1 MKKMNKIKEALSK
14 LIAETFER
22 VSTDKGI
29 LALDGALEDIEV
41 GMAVS
46 FVNEEGEE
54 VAVEDGDYKLEDD
67 RILRIAEGKI
77 AEIVEPE
84 PEAEEPAAEE
94 EAPAVEEVAAE
105 EEAPAEEPEVENPT
119 NEGEETETEAV
130 VKLREEVNE
139 LYELVHRLEDRI
151 AELEKKPAAEP
162 AKEEFKKTKTDKFS
176 ASKDAH
182 KNFLAD
188 IMKA

>member
-1 MKKMNKIKEALSK
+1 MKMNKIKEALSK

-29 LALDGALEDIEV
+29 LALDGTLEEIAV

-46 FVNEEGEE
+46 YVNEEGEE

-151 AELEKKPAAEP
+151 AELEKKPAASP
-162 AKEEFKKTKTDKFS
+162 ASEEFRKTKVDKLS
-176 ASKDAH
+176 ATKDAH
-182 KNFLAD
+182 KKFLED
-188 IMKA
+188 VMKA